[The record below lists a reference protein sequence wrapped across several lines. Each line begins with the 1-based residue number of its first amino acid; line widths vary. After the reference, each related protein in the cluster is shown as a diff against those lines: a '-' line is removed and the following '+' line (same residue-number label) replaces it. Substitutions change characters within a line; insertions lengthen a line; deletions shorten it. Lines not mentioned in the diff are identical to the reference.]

1 MNPPMPHQTS
11 VTNAKNDI
19 FRSMAQ
25 IGQAFASPQRL
36 QMLSLLGHSS
46 RTVAQL
52 AVLTQQSEAS
62 ASAHL
67 KVLRSACLVETE
79 KIGRH
84 QHCRLASTAV
94 SGVFL
99 ALRNLGEELLPEVR
113 EVIDR
118 FFSNPESLSRLSA
131 KELHYELRAG
141 RVRVID
147 LRPSEE
153 YQAGHLP
160 GAISLPFSRIADE
173 YKSLP
178 TDVDL
183 VAYCRGPYCLMALNG
198 VDSLRTMGVPA
209 RRLAFSVPEWQSAG
223 YRVIRGG

>member
-1 MNPPMPHQTS
+1 
-11 VTNAKNDI
+11 
-19 FRSMAQ
+19 MAR

-36 QMLSLLGHSS
+36 QMLSLLGHCS
-46 RTVAQL
+46 RTVEQL
-52 AVLTQQSEAS
+52 AALTRQSEAS

-67 KVLRSACLVETE
+67 KVLRAACLIETE

-84 QHCRLASTAV
+84 QHCRLASSAV

-113 EVIDR
+113 ELIDR
-118 FFSNPESLSRLSA
+118 FFANPESLSRLST
-131 KELHYELRAG
+131 KELQSELRAG

-147 LRPSEE
+147 LRPPEE

-160 GAISLPFSRIADE
+160 GAIPLPFSRIADDHA
-173 YKSLP
+173 SLP
-178 TDVDL
+178 SDTDL

-198 VDSLRTMGVPA
+198 VDALRTMGVPV
-209 RRLAFSVPEWQSAG
+209 RRLAFSVPEWRAAG
-223 YRVIRGG
+223 YRVE

>member
-1 MNPPMPHQTS
+1 MSRQTS
-11 VTNAKNDI
+11 VTDAKSDI
-19 FRSMAQ
+19 YRSMAR

-46 RTVAQL
+46 RTVEQL

-84 QHCRLASTAV
+84 QHCRLASSAV

-99 ALRNLGEELLPEVR
+99 ALRNLGEELLPELR

-118 FFSNPESLSRLSA
+118 FFADPESLSRFSI
-131 KELHYELRAG
+131 KELHTELRAG
-141 RVRVID
+141 RVRVLD
-147 LRPSEE
+147 LRPIEE
-153 YQAGHLP
+153 FHVGHLP
-160 GAISLPFSRIADE
+160 GAISLPFSHIAD
-173 YKSLP
+173 KHTSLP
-178 TDVDL
+178 SDVDL

-198 VDSLRTMGVPA
+198 VDSLRAMGMPV
-209 RRLAFSVPEWQSAG
+209 RRLAFSVPEWQAAG
-223 YRVIRGG
+223 YRVLRGA